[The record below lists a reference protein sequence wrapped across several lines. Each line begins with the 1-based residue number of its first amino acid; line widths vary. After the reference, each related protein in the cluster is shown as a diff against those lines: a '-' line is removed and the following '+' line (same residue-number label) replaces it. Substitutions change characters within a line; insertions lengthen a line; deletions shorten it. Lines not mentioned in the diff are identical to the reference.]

1 MSLRTLLLI
10 AFPLAVVS
18 IGCGGSPTQADGIVS
33 VTQTTSTT
41 TTTSTST
48 TTSVIP
54 QLNAGAV
61 GVSPTGTGIAFAT
74 VYNFL
79 FATPP
84 SGGVPPY
91 TIVWAFGDGS
101 VGSGSA
107 VSHVYT
113 NTGSFTASATI
124 TDGRGISVQAS
135 APVVVGN
142 VTGTWVAKIAGFKD
156 EDVLIVQNQA
166 AVTATINDAD
176 NFLGLATGAGTLS
189 NPRLMAVSVTFT
201 SPVPPKTPFAATYI
215 GRLDDNLRVW
225 DGTVT
230 GLAGCPCGFTATRH

>member
-54 QLNAGAV
+54 PLNAGAV
-61 GVSPTGTGIAFAT
+61 GVSPSGIGVAWGET
-74 VYNFL
+74 VYNFV
-79 FATPP
+79 FTTPP

-91 TIVWAFGDGS
+91 TIAWALGDGS

-107 VSHVYT
+107 VSHGYT
-113 NTGSFTASATI
+113 NTGSFTAVATI
-124 TDGRGISVQAS
+124 TDGRGISVQASS

-142 VTGTWVAKIAGFKD
+142 VTGTWVAKIAGLKD
-156 EDVLIVQNQA
+156 QDVLIVQNQA
-166 AVTATINDAD
+166 AVTATINDAA
-176 NFLGLATGAGTLS
+176 NFFGLATGAGTLS
-189 NPRLMAVSVTFT
+189 NPRLMAVSVTFA
-201 SPVPPKTPFAATYI
+201 SPKSWTIDTIRRHLRRAT
-215 GRLDDNLRVW
+215 
-225 DGTVT
+225 
-230 GLAGCPCGFTATRH
+230 